1 MKTVRNFN
9 RSFRKWFTAG
19 LSMKACMLTF
29 VLSFI
34 SVITFAQVTGQSD
47 QIETNKGIVASIAPY
62 DADVREAILQASL
75 HPAILTELQKSQKET
90 VAEFQRIIGNFSQ
103 KKQGYFYTLTRYP
116 DLIHTLATLPS
127 RQSKDHVNQLLPNQ
141 DEDLQQAAWK
151 LYKGE
156 KDDLVKVDNTKIA
169 AEQNFNTRIQSL
181 DPAAKTAFQKL
192 ATMPDVLTLMTNN
205 VDLTTRL
212 GEEYKNDPS
221 KLNNHLSALH
231 DSLSVQNQYEV
242 AAFRKKMA
250 EDPQAMK
257 EYSDAAQAYAKQNG
271 YNLPNQQNYNNN
283 PNYYGSPSAF
293 GNPYS
298 YWYGY
303 PYWYSSPMWYPG
315 SLGFNSGFYMGMGGF
330 GFYGFPSYG
339 FSNWFYNGG
348 YYRRYPHLYTQFGNY
363 YRGNIGE
370 HRVIGSVNHG
380 FMGVAHGH
388 YNPNG
393 ATQLNHMLSPSGYS
407 RPSGIQ
413 YQNRGGNI
421 THPNA
426 NSYHTQS
433 WGGYGG
439 RGNVAGG
446 FHGGGGFSGGG
457 RGRH

>member
-1 MKTVRNFN
+1 MKTIRNFN
-9 RSFRKWFTAG
+9 QNYRKRITLAES
-19 LSMKACMLTF
+19 LKTSLLTF
-29 VLSFI
+29 IFSLSA
-34 SVITFAQVTGQSD
+34 VVTFAQVAGQSD
-47 QIETNKGIVASIAPY
+47 QLETDKGIVAAIAPY
-62 DADVREAILQASL
+62 DADVRAAILQASL
-75 HPAILTELQKSQKET
+75 HPSVLSELQKSQKET
-90 VAEFQRIIGNFSQ
+90 VTEFQKLIGGFSQ

-116 DLIHTLATLPS
+116 DLINTLATLPS
-127 RQSKDHVNQLLPNQ
+127 GQSKDQIIQLLPNQ

-151 LYKGE
+151 LYKSE
-156 KDDLVKVDNTKIA
+156 KADLAKVDNTKMA
-169 AEQNFNTRIQSL
+169 AMQHFSNSIQQL
-181 DPAAKTAFQKL
+181 DPDSKAAFQKL
-192 ATMPDVLTLMTNN
+192 QTLPDVLTLMTNN

-212 GEEYKNDPS
+212 GEVYKSDPS
-221 KLNNHLSALH
+221 RLNNHLSALH
-231 DSLSVQNQYEV
+231 DSLSVQNQYEI
-242 AAFRKKMA
+242 AAFKKKMA

-257 EYSDAAQAYAKQNG
+257 EYSEAAQAYAKQNG
-271 YNLPNQQNYNNN
+271 YKLPSQQNYTNY
-283 PNYYGSPSAF
+283 NYYGNPYAF

-315 SLGFNSGFYMGMGGF
+315 SFGFNSGFYLGTGGF

-339 FSNWFYNGG
+339 FSTWFYQGG

-370 HRVIGSVNHG
+370 HRAIGSVNHG
-380 FMGVAHGH
+380 FMGVAHQH

-393 ATQLNHMLSPSGYS
+393 GAPRLNHITSPGSYI
-407 RPSGIQ
+407 RPSGMQ

-426 NSYHTQS
+426 TTFHTQS

-439 RGNVAGG
+439 RGNMAGG